1 MPELKK
7 EGTIEERPY
16 QNDMKIAYELN
27 ADCDTVAIDVTYF
40 HVEDISDDVVYDGLK
55 IGETEYYGKMDPFK
69 V

>member
-16 QNDMKIAYELN
+16 DNDMKIVYELN
-27 ADCDTVAIDVTYF
+27 ADCDTVTIDFAYF
-40 HVEDISDDVVYDGLK
+40 HVEDISGSYVSDKLQ
-55 IGETEYYGKMDPFK
+55 IGETEYYGEMDPFK